1 MALLPKSFN
10 NLTYYFLCIHTASL
24 PLGDLG
30 ILLCEG
36 EFHIEGKIV
45 SNLLMN

>member
-1 MALLPKSFN
+1 MGPASGVQIGLDNSDRN
-10 NLTYYFLCIHTASL
+10 NRSGDL

-36 EFHIEGKIV
+36 EVHIEGKIV
-45 SNLLMN
+45 SNLLIN